1 MRPFTLYK
9 AADGE
14 GWGSKSG
21 KKSPEHSD
29 ALACL
34 DPIINPNEINV
45 TCLILQG
52 QSSLIHKQTL
62 GHSDYNKSSVPERL
76 HWEVI
81 KEILTNFLALWT

>member
-34 DPIINPNEINV
+34 DPIINPIEINV

-52 QSSLIHKQTL
+52 
-62 GHSDYNKSSVPERL
+62 
-76 HWEVI
+76 
-81 KEILTNFLALWT
+81 